1 VRAGVTLII
10 SKATLVFCTCAFLA
24 LSVACHSDKQ
34 TPRQRADSAKAL
46 FERTSKTFHIPS
58 AEAKGDEKAR
68 LQGQAVAGYVELLR
82 KYPDQDYWA
91 AEALR
96 SLGNIRAAQTNL
108 NAAVNYYAT
117 VERKYPRQDWEILMA
132 WKSAADVL
140 WEAGRRDE
148 AKVFYQKIVK
158 RFDGAGATQVTKTVV
173 RGSKSRLSDA
183 DLPPA
188 R

>member
-1 VRAGVTLII
+1 MMSMG
-10 SKATLVFCTCAFLA
+10 
-24 LSVACHSDKQ
+24 CHSSKQ
-34 TPRQRADSAKAL
+34 TPGQRADAAKVI
-46 FERTSKTFHIPS
+46 FEQTTKSFHIPS
-58 AEAKGDEKAR
+58 AEAKAEEKWK
-68 LQGQAVAGYVELLR
+68 LQEQAAAGYAELLK

-91 AEALR
+91 SEALR

-108 NAAVNYYAT
+108 NEAIQHYAA

-148 AKVFYQKIVK
+148 AKVFYQKIVT
-158 RFDGAGATQVTKTVV
+158 RFDGAGATQVTKKVV
-173 RGSKSRLSDA
+173 RGSKSRLAEGNSD
-183 DLPPA
+183 PA

>member
-1 VRAGVTLII
+1 MLM
-10 SKATLVFCTCAFLA
+10 
-24 LSVACHSDKQ
+24 LSVACHSNKQ
-34 TPRQRADSAKAL
+34 TPGQRAQAARAL
-46 FERTSKTFHIPS
+46 FEQTTKSYHIPS
-58 AEAKGDEKAR
+58 AEAKGDEKLK
-68 LQGQAVAGYVELLR
+68 LQEQAVAGYTELL
-82 KYPDQDYWA
+82 KTYPDQDYWA

-108 NAAVNYYAT
+108 NEAVRQYAA

-173 RGSKSRLSDA
+173 RGSKSRLADA
-183 DLPPA
+183 DTSPA